1 MSATDNGQG
10 AVSRDLIRQLVDG
23 TIDADNAERL
33 LKLPRKDKERFFNY
47 LAVLQERVSWS
58 EHILLRLGDRLYVVA
73 RAPGERVVKCECG
86 HEFGDYREN
95 WKLKCR
101 IRTRTTPE
109 QMAQVYDPAPAVPEA
124 GWQEIREFFCPSCAT
139 QHAVEVVA
147 PGYPVVFE
155 MLPDLDRFYRDYLG
169 QPLADES
176 PDWYAD
182 HSARVTARWR

>member
-47 LAVLQERVSWS
+47 LAVLQERVPWS
-58 EHILLRLGDRLYVVA
+58 ERILLRLGDRLYVVA

-109 QMAQVYDPAPAVPEA
+109 QMAQVRDLIQQA
-124 GWQEIREFFCPSCAT
+124 GMA
-139 QHAVEVVA
+139 A
-147 PGYPVVFE
+147 
-155 MLPDLDRFYRDYLG
+155 
-169 QPLADES
+169 
-176 PDWYAD
+176 
-182 HSARVTARWR
+182 